1 MIVCIVVVF
10 SICIVCI
17 CIMMRKNR
25 DTERLTQSAIARELA
40 LAKQEGIE
48 IPDDLDK
55 RLSRF

>member
-1 MIVCIVVVF
+1 
-10 SICIVCI
+10 
-17 CIMMRKNR
+17 MMRKNR